1 MLRSLQSPLP
11 DGRRWQI
18 GNVTVTCFIE
28 LESIGGKEWLLP
40 QATPEAIRR
49 LDRLHP
55 DFADADGRIKMSIH
69 SFLIETPSRRIL
81 VDTGIGNDKQNRR
94 FAVWNDRKGPFL
106 ENLVAAGCPIATID
120 TVVCT
125 HLHADHVGW
134 NTLLVDGRWVPTF
147 ARARYLMGRREFDFA
162 KGDRASGRNAVFDDS
177 IRPIAEAGLLDL
189 VSAGDRICDELGL
202 VATPGHSP
210 GHLSVQITSAG
221 EEALLIGDVVHHP
234 CQMAHPD
241 WSTTVDFDP
250 TQAARTRHALF
261 AQFAGT
267 PVHILGGHFVGG
279 PIARDGEAYRIVM

>member
-1 MLRSLQSPLP
+1 MPRSQQSPSR
-11 DGRRWQI
+11 DRRKWQI
-18 GNVTVTCFIE
+18 GDVAVTCLIE
-28 LESIGGKEWLLP
+28 LESVGGKEWLLP
-40 QATPEAIRR
+40 QATPEAIGR
-49 LDRLHP
+49 LDWLRPH
-55 DFADADGRIKMSIH
+55 FADGDGQIKMSIH

-94 FAVWNDRKGPFL
+94 FAIWNNRKGPFL
-106 ENLVAAGCPIATID
+106 ENLVAAGCPVETID

-134 NTLLVDGRWVPTF
+134 NTRLVDGRWVPTF
-147 ARARYLMGRREFDFA
+147 GRARYLMGRREFDHA
-162 KGDRASGRNAVFDDS
+162 KSDRAPGRKAVFEDS
-177 IRPIAEAGLLDL
+177 IRPIVEAGLVDL
-189 VSAGDRICDELGL
+189 VSAGDRICHEVGL

-210 GHLSVQITSAG
+210 GHLSVRISSAG
-221 EEALLIGDVVHHP
+221 EEALLIGDVAHHP

-250 TQAARTRHALF
+250 AQAARTRHALF